1 MILKNHLKLYHGSYT
16 KVEIPDLSMC
26 RREKDFGRGF
36 YLTTDR
42 QQAEKFVKSSVDKA
56 ISAWNVP
63 EGTHRGFVSEFEFVY
78 KEEQVKA
85 YEFPKADQE
94 WLRCI
99 VSHRKPAL
107 MPEELRKWAD
117 YDILIGKIA
126 NDNTNPTIL
135 AYMNRLFGD
144 VDSETAMNTAINL
157 LLPYRLKNQ
166 LCFRTQKALDMLAY
180 TGCEE
185 VTWRIK

>member
-1 MILKNHLKLYHGSYT
+1 MILKNHLKLYYGSYT

-36 YLTTDR
+36 YLTTD
-42 QQAEKFVKSSVDKA
+42 
-56 ISAWNVP
+56 
-63 EGTHRGFVSEFEFVY
+63 
-78 KEEQVKA
+78 
-85 YEFPKADQE
+85 
-94 WLRCI
+94 
-99 VSHRKPAL
+99 RKPAL

-185 VTWRIK
+185 TCYID